1 MRVTIRTKLML
12 LFILVGLIACGT
24 LGFMGSRF
32 GQRIITAEVYDQLNL
47 VKSAKK
53 NQIESYMGEIGNLVS
68 ILGQNDMVIEATKE
82 FRQGY
87 NLIGADDLKVECGP
101 ALSTHYQD
109 FVEQLVQNLE
119 VKNDIELYY
128 PRTVEACYLQYEYII
143 ENPNPSG
150 EKDELLSSQDGSAYN
165 SAHIKFHPYFKTIIE
180 KFGFYDAFLIDLA
193 EGEILYSV
201 YKETDFATNLYR
213 GPYRSS
219 NLAKLVKDL
228 RDNPDSEAA
237 LWVDFE
243 PYRPSFGAPAAFVGV
258 PLSEHGETIGAL
270 VLQLPIEELNRIMTG
285 NRNWESDGL
294 GQTGE
299 TYLVGEDYLMRSIS
313 RFFLEDPESYGKNL
327 LKVGYHEDEVAKM
340 LALGTTIRTQRVKTT
355 AVDDAMN
362 GKAET
367 KMIQDYRGETVLSSY
382 APLEI
387 SGLKWVIIAEKDKAE
402 SMEPVYAF
410 NRSMF
415 VYTAVL
421 MLLISLLALLVSGR
435 FVKPIDQLAEGAR
448 KITEG
453 ETTHRVEIKSKD
465 EFAELGD
472 SFNVMVE
479 ELDKQ
484 KKSIAAQSDL
494 NNSLLLNF
502 VPASFVS
509 RLKNGE
515 RGFADT
521 YQNVSLVVVDIV
533 GFSAFAKTI
542 GATKSVAMLTE
553 IMTSF
558 DEAARK
564 NHIERIKTIGD
575 SYFAACGLFEP
586 RLDHAKRVIQLS
598 RELRQLMDQVN
609 LNYNCELSL
618 HISAHTGDVVAGVVG
633 EDRFSFDVWGETVNR
648 VFQMNNLEIDH
659 KILVSKELVEKLGDF
674 CVFEN
679 VPNSKS
685 EEPVFAALP
694 KT

>member
-1 MRVTIRTKLML
+1 MRITIRTKLML

-47 VKSAKK
+47 VKSSKK

-68 ILGQNDMVIEATKE
+68 VLGQNDMVIDATKQ

-87 NLIGADDLKVECGP
+87 NLINEDDLKVECGP
-101 ALSTHYQD
+101 ALNTYYQD
-109 FVEQLVQNLE
+109 FVDRLAKNLE
-119 VKNDIELYY
+119 VKNDVELYY
-128 PRTVEACYLQYEYII
+128 PKSVEACYLQFEYII
-143 ENPNPSG
+143 ENTNPSG
-150 EKDELLSSQDGSAYN
+150 EKDELLSSEDGSTYN
-165 SAHIKFHPYFKTIIE
+165 SAHIKYHPYFKSIVK

-219 NLAKLVKDL
+219 NLAKLARSL

-243 PYRPSFGAPAAFVGV
+243 PYRPSYGAPAAFVGV
-258 PLSEHGETIGAL
+258 PLSEHGETVGAL
-270 VLQLPIEELNRIMTG
+270 VFQLPIDELNRIMTG
-285 NRNWESDGL
+285 NQNWENDGL
-294 GQTGE
+294 GKTGE

-313 RFFLEDPESYGKNL
+313 RFFLQDPETFGKNL
-327 LKVGYHEDEVAKM
+327 LSVGYHENEVGKI
-340 LALGTTIRTQRVKTT
+340 LALGTTVGTQRVKTE
-355 AVDDAMN
+355 AVNDALI
-362 GKAET
+362 GHAET
-367 KMIQDYRGETVLSSY
+367 KMIKDYRGETVLSSY

-387 SGLKWVIIAEKDKAE
+387 SGLQWVIVAEKDKAE
-402 SMEPVYAF
+402 SMEPVNAF
-410 NRSMF
+410 IKSMF
-415 VYTAVL
+415 IYTAVL
-421 MLLISLLALLVSGR
+421 MLIISLLALLVSGR
-435 FVKPIDQLAEGAR
+435 FVRPIDQLTRGAR
-448 KITEG
+448 KITG
-453 ETTHRVEIKSKD
+453 GDTTHRVALTSKD
-465 EFAELGD
+465 EFSELGD
-472 SFNVMVE
+472 SFNNMVE
-479 ELDKQ
+479 ALDEQ
-484 KKSIAAQSDL
+484 KKAITAQSEL
-494 NNSLLLNF
+494 NNNLLLNF

-509 RLKNGE
+509 RLKAGE

-521 YQNVSLVVVDIV
+521 YQNVSLIVVDIV

-564 NHIERIKTIGD
+564 NYIEKIKTIGD

-586 RLDHAKRVIQLS
+586 RLDHAKRVIQLA
-598 RELRQLMDQVN
+598 RDLRQLMDQVN
-609 LNYNCELSL
+609 LNYNCNLSL

-648 VFQMNNLEIDH
+648 VFQMNNLEVDH
-659 KILVSKELVEKLGDF
+659 KILVSEELVEKLGDF
-674 CVFEN
+674 CTF
-679 VPNSKS
+679 
-685 EEPVFAALP
+685 EPVANPNTEHNIYSALP
-694 KT
+694 KA